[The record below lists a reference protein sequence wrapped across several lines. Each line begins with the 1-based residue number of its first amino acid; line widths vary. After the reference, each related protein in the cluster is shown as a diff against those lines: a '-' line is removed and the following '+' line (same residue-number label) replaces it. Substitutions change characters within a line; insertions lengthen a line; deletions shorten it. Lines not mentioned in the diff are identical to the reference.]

1 MKHFQKI
8 IGCEALLRTGIH
20 KLIGRRYGG
29 VGVILA
35 LHSVVKDSEKY
46 LMGNHLPVAVLDKI
60 MVGLNRRGFEF
71 ISMDAVLDR
80 LRHGSGGR
88 FATLTFDDGFRDN
101 LTIAPGILEKY
112 SAPFTSYVTTQ
123 MVTRELDAWW
133 LGLQKLLLQSDAVD
147 LEPMGQ
153 RFACRSRSEKIAV
166 FEAAAKWV
174 HSDYQRGAEISG
186 YLKCQG
192 CAAADILD
200 QIALSRDEVIALSRH
215 PLATIGGHTTSH
227 PALRELD
234 PPDARAEIA
243 GNKKFLESLIGEAV
257 DHFAYPFG
265 DPLACDERDA
275 AIVAELE
282 FRSAV
287 TTRHGTLFPVHR
299 ESPYALPR
307 VGIHPSDTVA
317 TMINKAFGVYRFFQ
331 TRGGPPV
338 ARM

>member
-1 MKHFQKI
+1 MKKFQKTV
-8 IGCEALLRTGIH
+8 GAEALFRTGIH
-20 KLIGRRYGG
+20 KLIGRKYGG

-35 LHSVVKDSEKY
+35 LHSVVKDPEKY
-46 LMGNHLPVAVLDKI
+46 LMGNHLPVAVLDRI
-60 MVGLNRRGFEF
+60 MGGLNRQGFEF
-71 ISMDAVLDR
+71 VSMDAVLDR
-80 LRHGSGGR
+80 LRHGSGAR

-123 MVTRELDAWW
+123 MVTRDLDAWW
-133 LGLQKLLLQSDAVD
+133 LALQSLLLQSDVVD

-153 RFACRSRSEKIAV
+153 SFACESRSEKVAV

-174 HSDYQRGAEISG
+174 HSDYRRGAEISDHLKRHG
-186 YLKCQG
+186 Y
-192 CAAADILD
+192 AATDILD
-200 QIALSRDEVIALSRH
+200 QIALSRDEVIALSRN
-215 PLATIGGHTTSH
+215 PLATIGGHTTTH

-234 PPDARAEIA
+234 TPEARAEIA
-243 GNKKFLESLIGEAV
+243 ENKKFLESLISEAV

-265 DPLACDERDA
+265 DALACDERDA
-275 AIVAELE
+275 AIVEELK